1 MKELTAV
8 TRSNNVHALPFW
20 LGGDGG
26 NTSKCFQRFSD
37 ECVFYRFIS
46 ILKFPKSVG
55 ETKKTV
61 FIARRILTNIK
72 IRI

>member
-8 TRSNNVHALPFW
+8 TRLNNVHALPFW

-26 NTSKCFQRFSD
+26 TISKCFQRFPD
-37 ECVFYRFIS
+37 ECVFYRVIS

-55 ETKKTV
+55 ETKKAVVIATV
-61 FIARRILTNIK
+61 EEFEK
-72 IRI
+72 M

>member
-1 MKELTAV
+1 MKESTAV
-8 TRSNNVHALPFW
+8 TRLNNVLALPFW

-26 NTSKCFQRFSD
+26 TTSKCFQRFSD
-37 ECVFYRFIS
+37 ECVFYCVIS

-61 FIARRILTNIK
+61 DRTRRIKKNVK

>member
-8 TRSNNVHALPFW
+8 TRLNNVLALPFW

-26 NTSKCFQRFSD
+26 TTSKRVQRFSD
-37 ECVFYRFIS
+37 EFVFYRVIS

-61 FIARRILTNIK
+61 DRARIKKKIK